1 MTIKRYVAT
10 KDNTISTAFKQNLS
24 SRSTLS
30 NMGASDVLEF
40 FSIYGQASSSSLE
53 QARII
58 VEFPVGSIL
67 ADRNAGALKGVG
79 SDEFVLRF
87 SNVAHA
93 QTTPQQYTLLVSP
106 LLVPWEEGRGLDMES
121 YRDLDASNWLSS
133 SDGIAWT
140 NQGADFASLGHIEAS
155 SSPMEFVKFIDRQ
168 DDDIDVD
175 ITSLVEDWI
184 SHESGKST
192 RAGAYIDFNNIPSAD
207 EMILLYSH
215 KGVPKT
221 FQFKNGVEGT
231 ADNNLYFVSRSAD
244 TADPIPKTAI
254 SLTHQINTAFAGDL
268 TASVSAA
275 NNTIINLSQSAMGYY
290 GNTIISSSKSSEFTH
305 IPTALTGGAGAINY
319 GVVVRL
325 SGSSED
331 GSNQES
337 FYTKK
342 LFSRTSQFFFRRPV
356 IEARFDK
363 SIKDDR
369 TVSYKSSSLA
379 SEPDNINRIYLYNK
393 QRSGLADIAGTGST
407 LLVQLY
413 SSASATSA
421 ETLPVGA
428 GVQSHSRTYVTA
440 SRHSLGIYEAQFTYD
455 GGLTTLIDVWQYSG
469 SSGYIQ
475 LHTGSHINI
484 VSDSLHSHYDID
496 SYSLNITNL
505 KPSYGNEE
513 KAIFRIYTRNKALSP
528 NVYTVAS
535 SRAPVSVLRQGF
547 FQVSRV
553 SDNHVIVPYTTGS
566 ATQYSAL
573 SYDMS
578 GSFFELDMSL
588 LEPNYNYEISFLRQ
602 DAASYVEQTE
612 KFRFRVEP

>member
-1 MTIKRYVAT
+1 
-10 KDNTISTAFKQNLS
+10 
-24 SRSTLS
+24 
-30 NMGASDVLEF
+30 
-40 FSIYGQASSSSLE
+40 
-53 QARII
+53 
-58 VEFPVGSIL
+58 
-67 ADRNAGALKGVG
+67 
-79 SDEFVLRF
+79 
-87 SNVAHA
+87 
-93 QTTPQQYTLLVSP
+93 
-106 LLVPWEEGRGLDMES
+106 
-121 YRDLDASNWLSS
+121 
-133 SDGIAWT
+133 
-140 NQGADFASLGHIEAS
+140 
-155 SSPMEFVKFIDRQ
+155 
-168 DDDIDVD
+168 
-175 ITSLVEDWI
+175 
-184 SHESGKST
+184 
-192 RAGAYIDFNNIPSAD
+192 
-207 EMILLYSH
+207 
-215 KGVPKT
+215 
-221 FQFKNGVEGT
+221 
-231 ADNNLYFVSRSAD
+231 
-244 TADPIPKTAI
+244 
-254 SLTHQINTAFAGDL
+254 
-268 TASVSAA
+268 
-275 NNTIINLSQSAMGYY
+275 
-290 GNTIISSSKSSEFTH
+290 
-305 IPTALTGGAGAINY
+305 
-319 GVVVRL
+319 
-325 SGSSED
+325 
-331 GSNQES
+331 
-337 FYTKK
+337 
-342 LFSRTSQFFFRRPV
+342 
-356 IEARFDK
+356 
-363 SIKDDR
+363 
-369 TVSYKSSSLA
+369 
-379 SEPDNINRIYLYNK
+379 LYNK